1 MAKKRTRT
9 RQSHSGSVY
18 QSGGVW
24 FAAVMVHG
32 KRRRVR
38 CQSKA
43 DANARRHELCQLAAA
58 GSTLQP
64 ASFGVFRERWL
75 EHVRANQ
82 SSKTALGYQYAIDHF
97 RSLDDIPLER
107 ITGQAIQT
115 IVDGLSGKT
124 KQQCYD
130 KVNQML
136 RMAIK
141 WGCLHSHPMSR
152 LDRPKHSRKAIDP
165 FEVEEVES
173 IIKSTQHTHY
183 GAAIHLCL
191 ACGLRGGEVWGL
203 QWQDLSGC
211 NLTIQRQACDVGGKL
226 EVKEPKTLAGIRT
239 IVLPDSVVD
248 ALAVKRRD
256 SLRDGHA
263 GIPWIFPT
271 QRGAVTRRTNFS
283 TSTWAPLLDEL
294 CLRHRGFH
302 HCRHTAAT
310 LLLNSGAVPLSVV
323 SHLLGHASPAI
334 TLSTYAHCMTA
345 DQSRHRNAF
354 DSVLRLG

>member
-130 KVNQML
+130 NGAVCIRTQCRGWTGQSIPAKPSIL
-136 RMAIK
+136 
-141 WGCLHSHPMSR
+141 SR
-152 LDRPKHSRKAIDP
+152 SRKWNPSSKAHSTLTTGP
-165 FEVEEVES
+165 RS
-173 IIKSTQHTHY
+173 ISVWPAGCAGVKS
-183 GAAIHLCL
+183 G
-191 ACGLRGGEVWGL
+191 
-203 QWQDLSGC
+203 DC
-211 NLTIQRQACDVGGKL
+211 NGRI
-226 EVKEPKTLAGIRT
+226 
-239 IVLPDSVVD
+239 
-248 ALAVKRRD
+248 
-256 SLRDGHA
+256 
-263 GIPWIFPT
+263 
-271 QRGAVTRRTNFS
+271 
-283 TSTWAPLLDEL
+283 
-294 CLRHRGFH
+294 
-302 HCRHTAAT
+302 
-310 LLLNSGAVPLSVV
+310 
-323 SHLLGHASPAI
+323 
-334 TLSTYAHCMTA
+334 
-345 DQSRHRNAF
+345 
-354 DSVLRLG
+354 